1 MTGENVTTFFVL
13 ILIFGTGITIPV
25 SMFWFDY
32 RARTRA
38 LEILRVY
45 AERGEEP
52 PPAVTQVLI
61 RASARYSETTSAS
74 GWPPKAADDDKGD
87 RIGRPRTRGGFLAHV
102 AANAVFTAGFST
114 FAWWRYSE
122 LGEASTG
129 VIVSIFV
136 ALFFAASVAAQ
147 LVGAYYAPAR

>member
-1 MTGENVTTFFVL
+1 MTGENVTAFFVL
-13 ILIFGTGITIPV
+13 ILVFGTGIAIAV
-25 SMFWFDY
+25 SIAWFDH
-32 RARTRA
+32 RTRTRA
-38 LEILRVY
+38 LEVLRVY

-52 PPAVTQVLI
+52 PASVTQAL
-61 RASARYSETTSAS
+61 TSVS
-74 GWPPKAADDDKGD
+74 GWPRRPDTSDNRD
-87 RIGRPRTRGGFLAHV
+87 RLGRPRTRGGFLAHI
-102 AANAVFTAGFST
+102 AANAVFTIGFSS

-129 VIVSIFV
+129 VMVSMLV